1 MTLSN
6 IDAFDE
12 LTGRI
17 FAKLYENFPK
27 PIFLDARKFVEG
39 GEAACFNAD
48 SFTGAEVT
56 PPAEAFI
63 NTATWLVQE
72 GYISVRP
79 NSKTATGFSDA
90 VLSEK
95 GLTALKAVPDSLV
108 SRVTLGERLV
118 QSVKAGTMETLK
130 GVTNEVLSV
139 LIKSVTLP

>member
-1 MTLSN
+1 M
-6 IDAFDE
+6 
-12 LTGRI
+12 
-17 FAKLYENFPK
+17 
-27 PIFLDARKFVEG
+27 EG
-39 GEAACFNAD
+39 GEVACFDAD
-48 SFTGAEVT
+48 SFTGTELT

-72 GYISVRP
+72 KYISVRA
-79 NSKTATGFSDA
+79 NSKSATGFSDA

-108 SRVTLGERLV
+108 SRATLGERLV

-139 LIKSVTLP
+139 LVKSVILP

>member
-17 FAKLYENFPK
+17 FAKLYENFPN
-27 PIFLDARKFVEG
+27 PIYLDATRFIAG
-39 GEAACFNAD
+39 GAGSVFNAE
-48 SFTGAEVT
+48 SFTGAELT
-56 PPAEAFI
+56 PQAEAFI
-63 NTATWLVQE
+63 NTASWLVQE
-72 GYISVRP
+72 GYIAVRP
-79 NSKTATGFSDA
+79 NSKTATGFAEA

-95 GLTALKAVPDSLV
+95 GLIALKAVPDSLI
-108 SRVTLGERLV
+108 SRATLGERLV

>member
-12 LTGRI
+12 LTGQI
-17 FAKLYENFPK
+17 FARLYENFPK
-27 PIFLDARKFVEG
+27 PIYLDARRFVEG
-39 GEAACFNAD
+39 GDTACFNAD
-48 SFTGAEVT
+48 SFTGAELT

-79 NSKTATGFSDA
+79 NSKSATGFSDA

-95 GLTALKAVPDSLV
+95 GLIALKAVPDSLV
-108 SRVTLGERLV
+108 SRATLGERLV
-118 QSVKAGTMETLK
+118 QSVKAGTTEVLK
-130 GVTNEVLSV
+130 GVANEVLSV
-139 LIKSVTLP
+139 LVKSVSLP

>member
-27 PIFLDARKFVEG
+27 PILLEARRFVEG
-39 GEAACFNAD
+39 GDAACFNAD
-48 SFTGAEVT
+48 SFTGAELT

-63 NTATWLVQE
+63 NTATWLLQE

-79 NSKTATGFSDA
+79 NSKTVTGFADA

-95 GLTALKAVPDSLV
+95 V
-108 SRVTLGERLV
+108 
-118 QSVKAGTMETLK
+118 
-130 GVTNEVLSV
+130 
-139 LIKSVTLP
+139 